1 MIVCCGE
8 LNVVDFD
15 FNYILDVVMM
25 IVMMVFFVKGIMV
38 ICNVYN
44 WCVKEMDCL
53 VVMVIELCKVGVIV
67 EEGEDF
73 IVIMFLI
80 KFIYVVIDI
89 YDDYWM
95 VMCFFLV
102 VLSDMLVM
110 INDLKCMLKMFF
122 DYFDKFV

>member
-1 MIVCCGE
+1 
-8 LNVVDFD
+8 
-15 FNYILDVVMM
+15 
-25 IVMMVFFVKGIMV
+25 MV